1 MAGPTVANIG
11 VGAPMAT
18 GGISIFAAGASLP
31 TDVTPISPAGA
42 TRLGYVAD
50 DGLRP
55 SGERTSTPIY
65 DWGGDLIYSP
75 QENHSTAFQ
84 FKLYSA
90 FDADTL
96 KEVFGS
102 ENVTTIGDLTIVEE
116 TGSPLGIHPWMF
128 DMRDG
133 NKRVRIVPP
142 EAQVTGITEGPFVRN
157 GLQSFDCTLTCY
169 KDSNGRKAYR
179 YYNKNAAVG
188 AGLPVV
194 TSQVPAGPFD
204 EGGGEILVLS
214 GTNFTG
220 TSAVTVGA
228 TPVLDFQIVDNR
240 TLSIIT
246 PAKAAGAHDVV
257 VTNGVGAGTAYSVT
271 YV

>member
-11 VGAPMAT
+11 VGAPLAS
-18 GGISIFAAGASLP
+18 GGISIFAPGASLP
-31 TDVTPISPAGA
+31 TDVTPITPAGA

-55 SGERTSTPIY
+55 SGERTSSPIY
-65 DWGGDLIYSP
+65 DWAGDLIYSP
-75 QENHSTAFQ
+75 QDQHSTAFQ

-90 FDADTL
+90 FDPDTL
-96 KEVFGS
+96 KEAFGS

-133 NKRVRIVPP
+133 SKRARIVPA
-142 EAQVTGITEGPFVRN
+142 EAQVTAITEGPFVRN

-169 KDSNGRKAYR
+169 KDANGVKAYR
-179 YYNKNAAVG
+179 YYNANAAAG

-194 TSQVPAGPFD
+194 SSRTPAGNLPTA
-204 EGGGEILVLS
+204 GGDLLILR

-220 TSAVTVGA
+220 TTGVTIGGTA
-228 TPVLDFQIVDNR
+228 VLDLEVVDNR
-240 TLSIIT
+240 TLTVIV
-246 PAKAAGAHDVV
+246 PAKTAGTHNLVVTNAAGA
-257 VTNGVGAGTAYSVT
+257 GTPLSVT
-271 YV
+271 YA